1 MSDMVEYVKKLTDDM
16 INLRQRQKNAE
27 QYIAQFRQ
35 SSEKSVEAMLEQL
48 YDLRRHKDRLDA

>member
-1 MSDMVEYVKKLTDDM
+1 MVEYVKKLTDDM